1 MNFLKRLHIRY
12 VLHRHAIPHPLWLAV
27 MEVLPAM
34 HGMTAVEK
42 AHLRELSTLF
52 LHQKNLMGVQGLELT
67 AEMRLTIAAQ
77 ACLPVLRLG
86 MECLHGWSD
95 VIVYPGAFRVN
106 RDAVD
111 AAGVVQQQQRVLS
124 GEAWSRGPIVLSWA
138 DIAQDSLS
146 GQPGHNVVIHEIA
159 HKLDMLNG
167 SCNGYPPLH
176 HEMSVPLWT
185 EVWTKAFN
193 DLQLE
198 LEQQQYS
205 VINPYAATD
214 PAEFFAVLSEYF
226 FTAPALLAHRFTEVY
241 QQLKLYYRQDP
252 LAIMARN

>member
-1 MNFLKRLHIRY
+1 M
-12 VLHRHAIPHPLWLAV
+12 
-27 MEVLPAM
+27 
-34 HGMTAVEK
+34 
-42 AHLRELSTLF
+42 
-52 LHQKNLMGVQGLELT
+52 
-67 AEMRLTIAAQ
+67 
-77 ACLPVLRLG
+77 
-86 MECLHGWSD
+86 
-95 VIVYPGAFRVN
+95 
-106 RDAVD
+106 
-111 AAGVVQQQQRVLS
+111 
-124 GEAWSRGPIVLSWA
+124 
-138 DIAQDSLS
+138 
-146 GQPGHNVVIHEIA
+146 VIHEIA

-176 HEMSVPLWT
+176 HEMSVTLWT